1 MWGSGMTRTC
11 QPILGVVAASSMATS
26 SEYTSLVS
34 VTWWRRRARRRRG
47 RVGAAGEGSE
57 RGRCRREAEEEIT
70 EVKLMMFEWCD
81 CC

>member
-11 QPILGVVAASSMATS
+11 RPILGVFAVSSMATS

-34 VTWWRRRARRRRG
+34 VTWWRRRAWRRRG

-57 RGRCRREAEEEIT
+57 RGGQEAEEEIT
-70 EVKLMMFEWCD
+70 EVKLMTFEWCD
-81 CC
+81 